1 MSQSAR
7 ENPEEYRRKELE
19 HVPAKWPG
27 PTPQPPP
34 PAATEGDSEL
44 AEKLAELLSPY
55 ALDQEDGTQAGDRQA
70 ISDIIKPHIAAHTRE
85 AVSQAVASLE
95 MQMKSHDQMLEQVET
110 ELAETRAKRDEY
122 DDGQAHW
129 FNEHFKL
136 RVERDAL
143 TAENEKLREALTML
157 HRWCTEDQ
165 LDLSREGITRATVLA
180 TVTAALHP
188 ATKEGKA

>member
-1 MSQSAR
+1 MRNRYTDLEKANETIDLLTSDADSLRAALQSA
-7 ENPEEYRRKELE
+7 KELSDNQASALKW
-19 HVPAKWPG
+19 AK
-27 PTPQPPP
+27 
-34 PAATEGDSEL
+34 EEL
-44 AEKLAELLSPY
+44 QSAKDEAERAR
-55 ALDQEDGTQAGDRQA
+55 G
-70 ISDIIKPHIAAHTRE
+70 
-85 AVSQAVASLE
+85 
-95 MQMKSHDQMLEQVET
+95 

-188 ATKEGKA
+188 ATKEGKAE

>member
-1 MSQSAR
+1 MS
-7 ENPEEYRRKELE
+7 EMPNEPEALAAVKTLE
-19 HVPAKWPG
+19 
-27 PTPQPPP
+27 
-34 PAATEGDSEL
+34 
-44 AEKLAELLSPY
+44 
-55 ALDQEDGTQAGDRQA
+55 A
-70 ISDIIKPHIAAHTRE
+70 ISKKLHPGALSGGAYNAVFSALRAAYADVFLATDTIQKVKAWIAEAKPLLERGGKAETALAAAQSR
-85 AVSQAVASLE
+85 VASLE
-95 MQMKSHDQMLEQVET
+95 R

-188 ATKEGKA
+188 ATKEGKAE